1 MNIIPNTKQIQ
12 SASLIDALTN
22 QFNGYLKDK
31 INTPVEF
38 EYSASSYG
46 VTLNL
51 PNLKEDA
58 KVFTVLAVGRDVRI
72 DQFNTKFDGADQVY
86 KRLISFLSDR
96 VK

>member
-12 SASLIDALTN
+12 SASLIDALTT
-22 QFNGYLKDK
+22 QFNDYLKSN
-31 INTPVEF
+31 INTAVEF
-38 EYSASSYG
+38 EYTASSYG

-58 KVFTVLAVGRDVRI
+58 KVFSVLAVGRDVRV
-72 DQFNTKFDGADQVY
+72 DQFNRKFDGADQVY
-86 KRLISFLSDR
+86 KRLIRFLSER